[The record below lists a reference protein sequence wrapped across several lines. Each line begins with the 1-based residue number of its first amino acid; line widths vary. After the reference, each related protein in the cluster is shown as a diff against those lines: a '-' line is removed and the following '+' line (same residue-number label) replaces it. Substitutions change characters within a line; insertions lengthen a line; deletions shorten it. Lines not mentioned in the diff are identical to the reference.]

1 MEAEMAKGNF
11 GTVINCMDGRTQ
23 LPVNDYLRKEYGLDF
38 IDTVTEP
45 GPVKMLAENT
55 AGVESIKQRVNISI
69 QAHGS
74 KLIAIVAHHDCAG
87 NPVPKETQYEQVK
100 LALKNLSGWN
110 YPVQL
115 VGLWV
120 NENWEVTSIK

>member
-1 MEAEMAKGNF
+1 MAKGNF